1 MPGSAYTLVWTE
13 TFVRTAR
20 KFLRTRPALRETL
33 SDVLRKL
40 EADPADPSLK
50 LHALH
55 GPLEG
60 KQAVRL
66 TYSYRIVLRV
76 EIRDREIVLLDI
88 GSHDDVCR

>member
-1 MPGSAYTLVWTE
+1 MEAAYVLVWTE
-13 TFVRTAR
+13 TFVRTAK
-20 KFLRTRPALRETL
+20 KFLRTRPALRKTL
-33 SDVLRKL
+33 SDVLHKL
-40 EADPADPSLK
+40 EQDPSDPSLR

-76 EIRDREIVLLDI
+76 VVREREIVLLDI
-88 GSHDDVCR
+88 GSHDDVYA